1 MGVRGAEKEK
11 TNNDSICGSGY
22 ETMMIILAGV
32 TREFE
37 FRWREWNIF
46 AQEKEGIFILAYAK
60 HFAAFDCKGGLGS
73 LLFYNA
79 WKQILS
85 QLNLKISIFSIIF
98 FLHLDLRSRKRF
110 ELLP

>member
-1 MGVRGAEKEK
+1 MCEGQRRRK

-22 ETMMIILAGV
+22 ETMMITVAGV
-32 TREFE
+32 IREFE

-73 LLFYNA
+73 LLFYA
-79 WKQILS
+79 WKQIWS

-98 FLHLDLRSRKRF
+98 FLHLDLRS
-110 ELLP
+110 

>member
-1 MGVRGAEKEK
+1 
-11 TNNDSICGSGY
+11 
-22 ETMMIILAGV
+22 MMIILAGV

-46 AQEKEGIFILAYAK
+46 AQEKEGIFLSAYAK

-73 LLFYNA
+73 LLFYCA

-98 FLHLDLRSRKRF
+98 FLNLDLRS
-110 ELLP
+110 